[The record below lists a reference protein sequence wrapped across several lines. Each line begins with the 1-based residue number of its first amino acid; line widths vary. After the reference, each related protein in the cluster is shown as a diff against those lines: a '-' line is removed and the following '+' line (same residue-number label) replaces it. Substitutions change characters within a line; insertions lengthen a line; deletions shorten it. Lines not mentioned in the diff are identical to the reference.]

1 MTTTT
6 IARTTITTETAKK
19 PPIYRAAQVGTYME
33 GFAVVIEPTGSVV
46 PGVYEPVMRLAC
58 LDASLA
64 IRPVFERF
72 ASVRRLSK
80 GAFVRTGRLGGG
92 VRVEKEGQEQGRVR
106 WGSG

>member
-1 MTTTT
+1 M
-6 IARTTITTETAKK
+6 
-19 PPIYRAAQVGTYME
+19 GTYTE

-72 ASVRRLSK
+72 ASVRSAAVSL
-80 GAFVRTGRLGGG
+80 FVRVT
-92 VRVEKEGQEQGRVR
+92 V
-106 WGSG
+106 

>member
-1 MTTTT
+1 M
-6 IARTTITTETAKK
+6 AVF
-19 PPIYRAAQVGTYME
+19 PNQVGTYTE

-72 ASVRRLSK
+72 SSVSGEALFVVIIVPGQGK
-80 GAFVRTGRLGGG
+80 GAG
-92 VRVEKEGQEQGRVR
+92 VGKVVCSLLSCLR
-106 WGSG
+106 

>member
-1 MTTTT
+1 M
-6 IARTTITTETAKK
+6 
-19 PPIYRAAQVGTYME
+19 GTYTE

-72 ASVRRLSK
+72 ASVS
-80 GAFVRTGRLGGG
+80 VDSWCGG
-92 VRVEKEGQEQGRVR
+92 KTN
-106 WGSG
+106 

>member
-1 MTTTT
+1 
-6 IARTTITTETAKK
+6 
-19 PPIYRAAQVGTYME
+19 ME

-80 GAFVRTGRLGGG
+80 EAGGILARSSEGGEIMNVEGKDTEKYEGFGRSTSL
-92 VRVEKEGQEQGRVR
+92 RLTTR
-106 WGSG
+106 